1 MNDAA
6 VQFRAA
12 PDIAPS
18 AMPAS
23 LWAATAPPG
32 PHLERLA
39 GSCRAEVAVIGAGYT
54 GLSTA
59 LHLASAGV
67 ECTVIDRHEP
77 GWGAS
82 GRNGGQVLPGLRLQ
96 RAELRRIF
104 GTEVGDR
111 TFETVES
118 AADFL
123 FALVERHG
131 IDCDL
136 VKGGSIRLAHT
147 ERGMALLRESHA
159 TLVREGVASRLL
171 DAGAVHREIGTRAYI
186 GGRLDPR
193 SGALH
198 PLKYAR
204 GLAKA
209 ALAVGAALYRDTPAI
224 ALKRDGQRWRVTT
237 PEGEIAASRV
247 VIATNGYTDGLWPGL
262 AQTLL
267 PLNSFQIA
275 TARLTEAQRATILPG
290 RACFSDTR
298 RLILYAQRTGDHR
311 LVLGGR
317 ASFTLADRAADYE
330 VLRRVLTGLFPQL
343 RDTPIDYR
351 WVGRVALTR
360 DFIPHLHAPAP
371 GLLIA
376 AGFNGKG
383 VAMTTLMG
391 RIIADHV
398 HAPAVPP
405 AYPLTDIKPYPFH
418 ALRQPVLHAAMYYQA
433 LMDRLGR

>member
-6 VQFRAA
+6 IQVRAA
-12 PDIAPS
+12 SAPAAS

-32 PHLERLA
+32 PRLERLTGA
-39 GSCRAEVAVIGAGYT
+39 RRAEVAVIGAGYT

-59 LHLASAGV
+59 LHLAAAGI
-67 ECTVIDRHEP
+67 ECAAIDRHEP

-96 RAELRRIF
+96 RVELHRIF

-111 TFETVES
+111 TYETVET

-136 VKGGSIRLAHT
+136 VRGGSIRLAHT

-159 TLVREGVASRLL
+159 TLVAEGVASRLL
-171 DAGAVHREIGTRAYI
+171 DAEAVGREIGTRVYV

-193 SGALH
+193 SGTLH

-204 GLAKA
+204 GLAQA
-209 ALAVGAALYRDTPAI
+209 ALGAGAALYRDSPATR
-224 ALKRDGQRWRVTT
+224 LRRDGERWRVTT
-237 PEGEIAASRV
+237 ADGEILASRV

-275 TARLTEAQRATILPG
+275 TAPLTEAQRAAILPG
-290 RACFSDTR
+290 GACFSDTR
-298 RLILYAQRTGDHR
+298 RLILYAQRTRDHR

-317 ASFTLADRAADYE
+317 ASFTLADRAADYD

-343 RDTPIDYR
+343 RDTPIEYR

-360 DFIPHLHAPAP
+360 DYLPHLHAPAP

-383 VAMTTLMG
+383 VAMTSLMG
-391 RIIADHV
+391 KILADHV
-398 HAPAVPP
+398 RAPAQPP
-405 AYPLTDIKPYPFH
+405 AYPVTGIRPYPFH
-418 ALRQPVLHAAMYYQA
+418 ALRQPVLHLAMYYQT

>member
-6 VQFRAA
+6 VQLRGAPAA
-12 PDIAPS
+12 AGS
-18 AMPAS
+18 AMPPS

-32 PHLERLA
+32 PQLQRLT
-39 GSCRAEVAVIGAGYT
+39 GSLSTDVAVIGAGYT

-59 LHLASAGV
+59 LHLASAGI
-67 ECTVIDRHEP
+67 ECVVIDRHEP

-104 GTEVGDR
+104 GRQVGDR
-111 TFETVES
+111 TYETVET

-123 FALVERHG
+123 YGLVERHG

-147 ERGMALLRESHA
+147 ERGMALLRENHA
-159 TLVREGVASRLL
+159 ALSREGVASRLL
-171 DAGAVHREIGTRAYI
+171 DAEAVSREVGTRAYV

-193 SGALH
+193 SGTLH

-204 GLAKA
+204 GLASA
-209 ALAVGAALYRDTPAI
+209 AIGLGATLYRDSPAT
-224 ALKRDGQRWRVTT
+224 ALRRDGERWRVTT
-237 PEGEIAASRV
+237 AEGEILASRV
-247 VIATNGYTDGLWPGL
+247 VIATNGYTDALWPGL
-262 AQTLL
+262 EQTML

-275 TARLTEAQRATILPG
+275 TAPLTETQRAVILPG
-290 RACFSDTR
+290 GACFSDTR
-298 RLILYAQRTGDHR
+298 RLILYAQRTRDHR

-343 RDTPIDYR
+343 GDTPIEYR

-360 DFIPHLHAPAP
+360 DYLPHLHAPAP
-371 GLLIA
+371 GLLLA
-376 AGFNGKG
+376 VGFNGKG

-391 RIIADHV
+391 KIIADHIRS
-398 HAPAVPP
+398 PAGPP
-405 AYPLTDIKPYPFH
+405 AYPVTAIKPYPFH
-418 ALRQPVLHAAMYYQA
+418 AFRQPVLHVAMYYQT

>member
-6 VQFRAA
+6 VQVRAA
-12 PDIAPS
+12 AAAERA
-18 AMPAS
+18 AMPPS

-32 PHLERLA
+32 PSLERLT
-39 GSCRAEVAVIGAGYT
+39 GSRRTEVAVVGAGYT

-59 LHLASAGV
+59 LHLAAAGI
-67 ECTVIDRHEP
+67 ECIVIDRHEP

-82 GRNGGQVLPGLRLQ
+82 GRNGGQVLSGLRMQ
-96 RAELRRIF
+96 RAELRQTF
-104 GTEVGDR
+104 GREAGDR
-111 TFETVES
+111 TYETVET

-131 IDCDL
+131 VDCDL
-136 VKGGSIRLAHT
+136 ARGGSIRLAHT
-147 ERGMALLRESHA
+147 QRGMALLRDSHTVLA
-159 TLVREGVASRLL
+159 GEGVESRLL
-171 DAGAVHREIGTRAYI
+171 DADAVRREVGSRAYV
-186 GGRLDPR
+186 GGRFDPR
-193 SGALH
+193 SGTLH

-204 GLAKA
+204 GLARA
-209 ALAVGAALYRDTPAI
+209 ALGAGAVLYRDSPAT
-224 ALKRDGQRWRVTT
+224 ALWRDGERWRVTV
-237 PEGEIAASRV
+237 PEGEIIASRV

-275 TARLTEAQRATILPG
+275 TAPLTQSQRAEILPG
-290 RACFSDTR
+290 GACFSDTR
-298 RLILYAQRTGDHR
+298 RLILYAQRTRDDR

-330 VLRRVLTGLFPQL
+330 VLRHVLDGLFPQL
-343 RDTPIDYR
+343 ADVPIEYR

-360 DFIPHLHAPAP
+360 DYLPHLHAPAP

-376 AGFNGKG
+376 LGFNGKG

-391 RIIADHV
+391 KILADHIR
-398 HAPAVPP
+398 APAEPP
-405 AYPLTDIKPYPFH
+405 GYPVTSIKPFPFH
-418 ALRQPVLHAAMYYQA
+418 ALRQPVLHLAMYYQT

>member
-1 MNDAA
+1 MNEGA
-6 VQFRAA
+6 VRLPAPRAA
-12 PDIAPS
+12 ADS
-18 AMPAS
+18 AMPPS

-32 PHLERLA
+32 PSLERLT
-39 GSCRAEVAVIGAGYT
+39 GSLITEVAVIGAGYT

-59 LHLASAGV
+59 LHVASAGI
-67 ECTVIDRHEP
+67 ECAVIDRHEP

-82 GRNGGQVLPGLRLQ
+82 GRNGGQVLAGLRPQ

-104 GTEVGDR
+104 GPARGDH
-111 TFETVES
+111 TYEMVET

-136 VKGGSIRLAHT
+136 VKPGSIRLAHT

-159 TLVREGVASRLL
+159 ALVSEGVASRLL
-171 DAGAVHREIGTRAYI
+171 DAEAVAREVGARAYV

-193 SGALH
+193 SGTLH

-204 GLAKA
+204 GLARA
-209 ALAVGAALYRDTPAI
+209 ALDAGAALHRDTPATG
-224 ALKRDGQRWRVTT
+224 LRREGDRWRVMT
-237 PEGEIAASRV
+237 PEGEIIASRV

-262 AQTLL
+262 AQTML

-275 TARLTEAQRATILPG
+275 TAPLNEAQRAEILPAG
-290 RACFSDTR
+290 ACFSDTR
-298 RLILYAQRTGDHR
+298 RLILYAQRTRDDR

-317 ASFTLADRAADYE
+317 ASFTLADRAVDYE

-343 RDTPIDYR
+343 RDTPIEYR

-360 DFIPHLHAPAP
+360 DRLPHLHAPAP

-376 AGFNGKG
+376 VGFNGKG

-391 RIIADHV
+391 KIIADRIR
-398 HAPAVPP
+398 APAAPP
-405 AYPLTDIKPYPFH
+405 AYPVTGLSPFPFH
-418 ALRQPVLHAAMYYQA
+418 AVRQPVLHLAMYYQT

>member
-1 MNDAA
+1 MNDVTVPLREAPVAA
-6 VQFRAA
+6 G
-12 PDIAPS
+12 S
-18 AMPAS
+18 AMPSS

-32 PHLERLA
+32 PHLEKLT
-39 GSCRAEVAVIGAGYT
+39 GSLSTEVAVIGAGYA

-59 LHLASAGV
+59 LHLAAAGIACV
-67 ECTVIDRHEP
+67 VIDRHEP

-104 GTEVGDR
+104 GPEVGDR
-111 TFETVES
+111 TYETVET
-118 AADFL
+118 AADFV

-159 TLVREGVASRLL
+159 TLTAEGVASRLL
-171 DAGAVHREIGTRAYI
+171 DAEAVNREVGTRAYV

-193 SGALH
+193 SGTLH
-198 PLKYAR
+198 PLKYTR
-204 GLAKA
+204 GLARA
-209 ALAVGAALYRDTPAI
+209 ALAAGAVLYRDCPAI
-224 ALKRDGQRWRVTT
+224 ALRRDGTRWRVTT
-237 PEGEIAASRV
+237 PEGEILAYRV
-247 VIATNGYTDGLWPGL
+247 VIATNGYTDELWPGL
-262 AQTLL
+262 AQTML

-275 TARLTEAQRATILPG
+275 TAPLTEAQRATVLPG
-290 RACFSDTR
+290 GACFSDTR
-298 RLILYAQRTGDHR
+298 RLILYAQRTRDHR

-330 VLRRVLTGLFPQL
+330 VLRRVLAGLFPQL
-343 RDTPIDYR
+343 SDTPIEYR

-360 DFIPHLHAPAP
+360 DYLPHLHAPAP

-376 AGFNGKG
+376 VGFNGKG

-391 RIIADHV
+391 KIIADHIR
-398 HAPAVPP
+398 APAEPP
-405 AYPLTDIKPYPFH
+405 AYPVTAISPYPFH
-418 ALRQPVLHAAMYYQA
+418 ALRQPVLHLAMYYQTV
-433 LMDRLGR
+433 MDRLGR

>member
-1 MNDAA
+1 MNEAA
-6 VQFRAA
+6 VQLRPGLASEA
-12 PDIAPS
+12 S
-18 AMPAS
+18 AMPPS
-23 LWAATAPPG
+23 LWAATAPPAL
-32 PHLERLA
+32 PLPRLK
-39 GSCRAEVAVIGAGYT
+39 GSLGTEVAVIGAGYT

-59 LHLASAGV
+59 LHLASAGI
-67 ECTVIDRHEP
+67 ECAVIDRHEP

-96 RAELRRIF
+96 RAELRRVF
-104 GTEVGDR
+104 GGERGDR
-111 TFETVES
+111 AYETVET

-123 FALVERHG
+123 YALVERHG
-131 IDCDL
+131 IECDL
-136 VKGGSIRLAHT
+136 VRGGSIRLAHT
-147 ERGMALLRESHA
+147 ERAMALLRENHA
-159 TLVREGVASRLL
+159 VLVSEGVGSRLL
-171 DAGAVHREIGTRAYI
+171 DAEAVAREVGTRLYV

-193 SGALH
+193 SGTLH

-204 GLAKA
+204 GLASA
-209 ALAVGAALYRDTPAI
+209 ALGAGAALYRRSPAT
-224 ALKRDGQRWRVTT
+224 ALRRDGERWRVTT
-237 PEGEIAASRV
+237 DAGEILASSV

-262 AQTLL
+262 AETML

-275 TARLTEAQRATILPG
+275 TAPLAERERAATLPG
-290 RACFSDTR
+290 GACFSDTR
-298 RLILYAQRTGDHR
+298 RLILYAQRTRDHR

-317 ASFTLADRAADYE
+317 ASFTLADRAADYD

-343 RDTPIDYR
+343 SGTRIEYR

-376 AGFNGKG
+376 VGFNGKG

-391 RIIADHV
+391 KIIADHIRP
-398 HAPAVPP
+398 PAEPP
-405 AYPLTDIKPYPFH
+405 AYPLTDIRPIPFH
-418 ALRQPVLHAAMYYQA
+418 AFRQPALHLAMYYQT

>member
-1 MNDAA
+1 MNEAA
-6 VQFRAA
+6 VQLRSS
-12 PDIAPS
+12 S
-18 AMPAS
+18 ANEGATMPPS

-32 PHLERLA
+32 PPLARLTGA
-39 GSCRAEVAVIGAGYT
+39 LGTEVAVIGAGYT

-59 LHLASAGV
+59 LHLASAGIK
-67 ECTVIDRHEP
+67 CAVIDRHEP

-104 GTEVGDR
+104 GREPGDR
-111 TFETVES
+111 AYETVET

-136 VKGGSIRLAHT
+136 VRGGSIRLAHT
-147 ERGMALLRESHA
+147 ERGMALLRENHGV
-159 TLVREGVASRLL
+159 LVSEGVGSRLL
-171 DAGAVHREIGTRAYI
+171 DAEAVAREVGTRVYV

-193 SGALH
+193 SGTLH

-204 GLAKA
+204 GLARA
-209 ALAVGAALYRDTPAI
+209 ALGAGATLYRDSPAT
-224 ALKRDGQRWRVTT
+224 ALRRDGERWRVTT
-237 PEGEIAASRV
+237 DAGEILASKV
-247 VIATNGYTDGLWPGL
+247 VIATNGYTDGLWSGL
-262 AQTLL
+262 AETML

-275 TARLTEAQRATILPG
+275 TAPLTQEQRAATLPRG
-290 RACFSDTR
+290 ACFSDTR
-298 RLILYAQRTGDHR
+298 RLILYAQRTRDHR

-317 ASFTLADRAADYE
+317 ASFTLADRAADYD
-330 VLRRVLTGLFPQL
+330 VLRRVLTGLFPHL
-343 RDTPIDYR
+343 RDAPIEYR

-376 AGFNGKG
+376 IGFNGKG

-391 RIIADHV
+391 KIIADRIRL
-398 HAPAVPP
+398 PAEPP
-405 AYPLTDIKPYPFH
+405 AYPLTDIRPIPFH
-418 ALRQPVLHAAMYYQA
+418 ALRQPALHLAMYYQT